1 MPKRYGDSFA
11 PTNKTTLK
19 RLPKRAS
26 YERRNIY
33 GILDEAFVCHVGF
46 IDSSCPVVI
55 PMAYGR
61 QGNNLYI
68 HGSAAS
74 RMLRTASKAQV
85 CLTVTLLDGL
95 VLARSA
101 FHHSINYRSVV
112 VFGVASVVKE
122 RTQKLSALRAISE
135 HVLPGR
141 WEDVRKP
148 NNLELRQTLVLSL
161 RLTEASAKIRTGPP
175 VDEDEDYE
183 LPVWAGEVP
192 LSLLA
197 RPPVADPQLRAEIV
211 TPDYVKK
218 VTLRHP
224 PPAITI

>member
-1 MPKRYGDSFA
+1 MSNRLQHSLS
-11 PTNKTTLK
+11 PTKKTKLN
-19 RLPKRAS
+19 RLSKRAS
-26 YERRNIY
+26 YQRCIIY
-33 GILDEAFVCHVGF
+33 QILDEGLFCHVGF
-46 IDSSCPVVI
+46 IDSNYPVVI

-61 QGNNLYI
+61 RDNNLYI

-74 RMLRTASKAQV
+74 RILRTASKAQV

-101 FHHSINYRSVV
+101 FHHSMNYRSVV
-112 VFGVASVVKE
+112 VFGAASALKE
-122 RTQKLSALRAISE
+122 SGQKLSALRAISE
-135 HVLPGR
+135 HIMPGR
-141 WEDVRKP
+141 WQDVRKP
-148 NNLELRQTLVLSL
+148 NNVELRQTLVLRL

-175 VDEDEDYE
+175 VDEDEDYR

-192 LSLLA
+192 ISLLA

-218 VTLRHP
+218 VTLRPP
-224 PPAITI
+224 PPAIRI